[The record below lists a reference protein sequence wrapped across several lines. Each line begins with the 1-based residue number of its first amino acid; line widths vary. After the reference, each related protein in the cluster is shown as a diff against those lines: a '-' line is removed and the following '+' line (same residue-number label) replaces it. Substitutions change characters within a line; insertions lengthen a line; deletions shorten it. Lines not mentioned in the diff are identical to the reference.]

1 MSQALHKLI
10 QKKDEAR
17 LAKLRS
23 FLSVPPTDLQIPSGY
38 VNPAEL
44 FMQYSPVDIAQQ
56 MTIVDFAWFSDIE
69 ARELLNQCWSKPKLQ
84 YRARNVLGLINRV
97 NILSYWIPSLI
108 LWPEKLAQRVKVFE
122 KFILVGDVLR
132 KLGNFSS
139 LMAILAGLGQS
150 STARLTHTK
159 NALSAECKKV
169 CEWGGD
175 AKVVL
180 TFFFLS
186 RYWRSWR
193 T

>member
-1 MSQALHKLI
+1 MPILIRQSLQDCKRELGEKKFAFFDVGCCFRYDLCKRLEDDNQIPMSQALHKLI

-44 FMQYSPVDIAQQ
+44 FMQYSHVDIAQQ
-56 MTIVDFAWFSDIE
+56 MTIVDFSWFSDIE

-108 LWPEKLAQRVKVFE
+108 LWPEKLAQRVKV
-122 KFILVGDVLR
+122 
-132 KLGNFSS
+132 
-139 LMAILAGLGQS
+139 
-150 STARLTHTK
+150 
-159 NALSAECKKV
+159 
-169 CEWGGD
+169 GD
-175 AKVVL
+175 AKKKKKKRVGV
-180 TFFFLS
+180 FFPPHVFEI
-186 RYWRSWR
+186 
-193 T
+193 TGV